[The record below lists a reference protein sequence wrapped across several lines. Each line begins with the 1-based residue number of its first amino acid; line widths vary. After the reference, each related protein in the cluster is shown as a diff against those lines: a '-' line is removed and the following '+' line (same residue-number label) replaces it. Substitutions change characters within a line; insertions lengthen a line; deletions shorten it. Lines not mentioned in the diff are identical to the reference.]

1 MKPMKPLLLALAA
14 AAAAPAGASDYAYM
28 LSAGEMRSMIEQNPK
43 GPLVLGYISGV
54 MDAQMRAREF
64 CLPDAVTLADVGVR
78 AFKLMGQ
85 QPRESKA
92 PAADVIAV
100 YLHGDFPCRK

>member
-1 MKPMKPLLLALAA
+1 MKPILPLCLLL
-14 AAAAPAGASDYAYM
+14 AAAAPAGAVEYAYM
-28 LSAGEMRSMIEQNPK
+28 ISAGEMRGMIEQNSRPM
-43 GPLVLGYISGV
+43 VIGYISGV
-54 MDAQMRAREF
+54 MDAQMRAHEF
-64 CLPDAVTLADVGVR
+64 CLPDGTSMADVGVR
-78 AFKLMGQ
+78 AYKMMGQ